1 MVLTLAVSTACASI
15 SDYLSFGDLLGSASG
30 AAGGGGMMMMNQALV
45 RALDRPKTDALQFIK
60 DELKAIKESRKCSEH
75 NASQHYYRGYRDALM
90 AVRDIIEHPNTV
102 T

>member
-90 AVRDIIEHPNTV
+90 AVKDIMEQRS
-102 T
+102 